1 MCFILQVS
9 QSSQLPAT
17 KSTVSVA
24 SSSTGT
30 YFMDEFNKT
39 MPCFTKYCPENCE
52 SDEINFTFYQPW
64 NQSRDC

>member
-1 MCFILQVS
+1 MCFIPQVS

-30 YFMDEFNKT
+30 YFVDEFNKR
-39 MPCFTKYCPENCE
+39 MLCFTKYCPENYE
-52 SDEINFTFYQPW
+52 SD
-64 NQSRDC
+64 

>member
-24 SSSTGT
+24 SSNTGT

-39 MPCFTKYCPENCE
+39 MPCFTKYCPESCE
-52 SDEINFTFYQPW
+52 SD
-64 NQSRDC
+64 